1 MKVIIYIICW
11 ILYVYFSKY
20 IPKKYQTYDS
30 IISSA
35 FLIYA
40 AYWAFFVFPNT
51 LFEKK
56 LLKNV
61 VVLSQKDLHLKT
73 M

>member
-11 ILYVYFSKY
+11 NLYVYFSRY
-20 IPKKYQTYDS
+20 IPKKYETYNS
-30 IISSA
+30 IIFWA

-51 LFEKK
+51 QPDPDQVIDGVLEKLLFE
-56 LLKNV
+56 
-61 VVLSQKDLHLKT
+61 
-73 M
+73 

>member
-1 MKVIIYIICW
+1 
-11 ILYVYFSKY
+11 VYFSKY

-51 LFEKK
+51 QPNPDQVIDGILEKFLF
-56 LLKNV
+56 N
-61 VVLSQKDLHLKT
+61 KD
-73 M
+73 

>member
-1 MKVIIYIICW
+1 M
-11 ILYVYFSKY
+11 YFSKY

-51 LFEKK
+51 QPNPDQVIDGILEKFLF
-56 LLKNV
+56 N
-61 VVLSQKDLHLKT
+61 KD
-73 M
+73 